1 MLACWKGGFGRHH
14 DVDIWN
20 ATPLCI
26 MWNIWQK
33 RNNCTFE
40 GFECSPLELKLFFIC
55 SMYDWMTA
63 LSGHSFSNIMD
74 FRTYVTL
81 EDVCNNLSTLPM
93 YTGCDVY
100 ILIKFQL
107 LI

>member
-1 MLACWKGGFGRHH
+1 
-14 DVDIWN
+14 
-20 ATPLCI
+20 
-26 MWNIWQK
+26 
-33 RNNCTFE
+33 
-40 GFECSPLELKLFFIC
+40 
-55 SMYDWMTA
+55 MYDWMTA

-81 EDVCNNLSTLPM
+81 EDVCNNLSTLPV
-93 YTGCDVY
+93 YTGCDVN